1 LRLIKFSITFTL
13 LFLAVSA
20 TAQQHQDPWLKRN
33 WNNMIARYNIYFN
46 AQQKLDKAVR
56 TIAQGH
62 KDDFEAI
69 LPIYPYGTKESAKG
83 MKATLDEAMKKASM
97 VIQNKPKSKW
107 ADDAYFIIG
116 QTHFFSGDYYA
127 AIEVFQFIIGS
138 YRDPFI
144 KDMCQLWLMKSYIA
158 LEKYDDAE
166 AIFGLLSDKK
176 SEFAT
181 FNTHLNLSG
190 GDLLIKQEKYK
201 QATEYLEKGLQGLKD
216 KQVKYRTYFTL
227 GQLYLLTEDYKKA
240 NNSFIKVL
248 KLNAPYEYVF
258 QANLGMARSTAQSGG
273 KGAKSTKRYLKRML
287 GDDKNIE
294 YFDQIYFELAKLE
307 FSEGNENAGL
317 EHMLLSA
324 KNSSSNKTQ
333 STKTYLYLANHY
345 FNSRE
350 YDKAQSY
357 YDTTVSVLPDKFPDA
372 DKIRGKHAVLSKLID
387 YIEEIRL
394 QDSLLDLSKLD
405 RNDLDRRI
413 TKIIEAEKER
423 ERIAKEEELIRRDQE
438 RFNNGNSAAATP
450 PGGGGGSV
458 WYFYNPMQVSR
469 GTNDF
474 IRNWGNRKKG
484 DWWRF
489 INKSVVESTVKEK
502 KNEDEET
509 SNPDD
514 YYVEEDEEQQEAL
527 KDLDEEKLEYYKPI
541 PFSTAAKLV
550 ALKKIENAY
559 HGIGK
564 IYFNDLK
571 EYRKSIAQFNQL
583 ITRFPETKHEPEA
596 LFYLSKA
603 HTELGEEDNASKYA
617 KKVAEDFPETP
628 YNQVLNAKE
637 IVEEES
643 DKEVVNLYTKMY
655 NAYDAGS
662 YDEVFTIKQQIDKE
676 YPGSS
681 IQGKIDYLYA
691 LTIGK
696 TKGKEAYIEELEI
709 LKDAYIG
716 TEIGEMASYTLRLL
730 QNKIDVETSNNIYN
744 KNTSGIH
751 YYVITGTTDDVNK
764 VKLELD
770 KYNSEFFSTQKLQI
784 NNLML
789 GDKQLFYI
797 KQYNNKEEVQKYHN
811 EVKNSLSFLTNS
823 GLISIEIYGITEEN
837 FRTLV
842 KTKEEEEY
850 LKFFRRNYD

>member
-1 LRLIKFSITFTL
+1 MRLIKFSITFTL

-20 TAQQHQDPWLKRN
+20 IAQQNQDPWLKRN

-62 KDDFEAI
+62 KDDFEKI
-69 LPIYPYGTKESAKG
+69 IPIYPYGTKESGKG
-83 MKATLDEAMKKASM
+83 MKSTLDEAMKKASM

-127 AIEVFQFIIGS
+127 AIEVFQFIIGN
-138 YRDPFI
+138 YRDEYI

-166 AIFGLLSDKK
+166 AILGLLSEKK
-176 SEFAT
+176 SDFAE

-190 GDLLIKQEKYK
+190 GDLLIKQEKYN
-201 QATEYLEKGLQGLKD
+201 QAITLLEKGVSGLKD

-227 GQLYLLTEDYKKA
+227 GQLYLRTEDYKKA
-240 NNSFIKVL
+240 NNSFIRVL

-287 GDDKNIE
+287 NDDKNIE

-307 FSEGNENAGL
+307 FSGGDEDAGL

-324 KNSSSNKTQ
+324 KNSGTNKTQ
-333 STKTYLYLANHY
+333 STKTYLYLADYY
-345 FNSRE
+345 FNARQ
-350 YDKAQSY
+350 YDKAQAY
-357 YDTTVSVLPDKFPDA
+357 YDTTVSVIPEQFPEVE
-372 DKIRGKHAVLSKLID
+372 KIRGKHAVLSKLID

-394 QDSLLDLSKLD
+394 QDSLVNLSNLD
-405 RNDLDRRI
+405 RDVLDRRI

-423 ERIAKEEELIRRDQE
+423 ERLAKEEELIRREQE
-438 RFNNGNSAAATP
+438 RLNPSNNNAASP
-450 PGGGGGSV
+450 PGGGNGSQ

-469 GTNDF
+469 GANDF

-489 INKSVVESTVKEK
+489 INKSVVEASVEDKNKE
-502 KNEDEET
+502 EET
-509 SNPDD
+509 DPDD

-527 KDLDEEKLEYYKPI
+527 KNLDEEKLKYYKPI
-541 PFSTAAKLV
+541 PFSAAAKLV

-571 EYRKSIAQFNQL
+571 EFNKSINQFSQL
-583 ITRFPETKHEPEA
+583 LNRFPETTHKPEA

-603 HTELGEEDNASKYA
+603 HTELGEEAKASTYA
-617 KKVAEDFPETP
+617 KQIADEFPETP

-637 IVEEES
+637 IVEDES
-643 DKEVVNLYTKMY
+643 DKEVVELYTKMY
-655 NAYDAGS
+655 NAFEAELYQ
-662 YDEVFTIKQQIDKE
+662 EVFTIKQQIDKD

-696 TKGKEAYIEELEI
+696 TKGKDAYIEELEV
-709 LKDAYIG
+709 LKDAYAG
-716 TEIGEMASYTLRLL
+716 TEIGEMAAYTLRLL
-730 QNKIDVETSNNIYN
+730 QNKLGPEASKGIYN
-744 KNTSGIH
+744 KATKGIH
-751 YYVITGTTDDVNK
+751 YYVITGNTDDVNR

-770 KYNSEFFSTQKLQI
+770 KYNSEFFGNQKLQI
-784 NNLML
+784 NNIML
-789 GDKQLFYI
+789 GEKQLFYV
-797 KQYNNKEEVQKYHN
+797 KQYANKEEAQKYHN
-811 EVKNSLSFLTNS
+811 EVKNSLTFLTNS
-823 GLISIEIYGITEEN
+823 GLQSIEIYAITEDN

-842 KTKEEEEY
+842 QTKEEEEY